1 MCSSCWAEKKEAHSL
16 KRKAALVGRS
26 GKPLPAA
33 LCRCCH
39 SLGAK
44 QASSSYH
51 ALWTFLKWGKYYSL
65 LAKPLLWFALLL
77 LIMCASFCHT
87 AFFFFLAAEDGAV
100 EKSVTSISMA
110 DVLSVYKRVQNCF
123 YQTYFFC
130 HCFLMTDTTLN
141 LHSNNTLRW
150 EICVAIDFCYGDKSW
165 HILLSEWHASGFR
178 SAFFFLCHSFSF
190 SVPAAALPKL
200 ICSFSIHSSRLINS
214 ITRLP
219 IHSIIKQVDRK
230 SGRMWYLQNF
240 LMLHA
245 YLRLPLVVAPCFLW
259 VGGMSAESDR
269 KKNFFPLF
277 VGLKCDGVTLP
288 HTGKLCLQEPW
299 VEGTLCCFLP
309 CLKGSFSKNG
319 GSLSQKS

>member
-1 MCSSCWAEKKEAHSL
+1 MC
-16 KRKAALVGRS
+16 
-26 GKPLPAA
+26 
-33 LCRCCH
+33 
-39 SLGAK
+39 
-44 QASSSYH
+44 
-51 ALWTFLKWGKYYSL
+51 FLLS
-65 LAKPLLWFALLL
+65 
-77 LIMCASFCHT
+77 HH
-87 AFFFFLAAEDGAV
+87 FFFFLAAEDGAV
-100 EKSVTSISMA
+100 EKSVTFISMA
-110 DVLSVYKRVQNCF
+110 DVLSVYKTVQNCF

-141 LHSNNTLRW
+141 LHGDNTLRW
-150 EICVAIDFCYGDKSW
+150 EICVAINFCYGDKSW
-165 HILLSEWHASGFR
+165 HISLSEWHASGFR

-259 VGGMSAESDR
+259 VGGMSAELDR

-299 VEGTLCCFLP
+299 VEGALCCFLP
-309 CLKGSFSKNG
+309 CLKGSFSKNE
-319 GSLSQKS
+319 GSLSHKS